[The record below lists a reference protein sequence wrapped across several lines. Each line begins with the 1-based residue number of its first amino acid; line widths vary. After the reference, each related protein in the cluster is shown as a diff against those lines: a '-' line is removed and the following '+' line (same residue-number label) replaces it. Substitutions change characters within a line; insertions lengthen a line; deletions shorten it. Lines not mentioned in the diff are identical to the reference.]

1 MADQGPRAAG
11 WASLLTRHLLLTA
24 WLPAA
29 AITVLHYITGPEY
42 HWLHDVLRRLYYLPI
57 LFAAFSAGLRGGLV
71 LAAVVAL
78 AYSPHAFTHLMHM
91 DPAHTLEKVLE
102 LMIYFVVGGVAG
114 LLVDRERRRSLEA
127 TAATARAKQALEE
140 QRRTADQLVRAGR
153 LAALGELVAGI
164 AHEIKNPLHGLRGTA
179 EVVDPVVPADAPQRR
194 MWELHLKELARLET
208 VSERFLSFARPMPLE
223 REQTDLFEVAERT
236 VELVAAQARQQD
248 VEVTVRRPDAETPR
262 EVFADHQQLTQVLLN
277 ISLNALQAMDTG
289 GAVTLSLAGQVRGG
303 KDLCV
308 VRVENDGPAIPAG
321 ELEHIFDP
329 FVTTKSDGAGLGLSI
344 AARIVEQHDGYIE
357 VENLEDDRGVAF
369 SVLLPV
375 EGGRG

>member
-1 MADQGPRAAG
+1 MAEERQRAVG
-11 WASLLTRHLLLTA
+11 WASLVSRHLLLTA
-24 WLPAA
+24 WLPATV
-29 AITVLHYITGPEY
+29 ITVLHYITGPEY

-57 LFAAFSAGLRGGLV
+57 LFGAFSGGLRGGLV

-127 TAATARAKQALEE
+127 TAATARAEKALEE

-179 EVVDPVVPADAPQRR
+179 EVVDPVVPVDAPQRR
-194 MWELHLKELARLET
+194 MWELHLKELDRLET
-208 VSERFLSFARPMPLE
+208 VSERFLSFARPMPLQ
-223 REQTDLFEVAERT
+223 REQTDLLSVVERS

-248 VEVTVRRPDAETPR
+248 VEVSVSPPDQGTPR

-277 ISLNALQAMDTG
+277 ISLNALQAMDNG
-289 GAVTLSLAGQVRGG
+289 GAVSFSLARQPRGG
-303 KDLCV
+303 KDCCV

-344 AARIVEQHDGYIE
+344 AARIVEQHGGYLE
-357 VENLEDDRGVAF
+357 VENLDGEAGVAF
-369 SVLLPV
+369 SVLLPL
-375 EGGRG
+375 EQSPG